1 MWALIVCLLILW
13 STQKITLVLSTLE
26 LKKINRL
33 NQLLNLMEVAMIG
46 LSVVYVTMIEHIV
59 ILSNMY
65 KQINVEIK

>member
-46 LSVVYVTMIEHIV
+46 LSVFYVTMIEHIV

>member
-1 MWALIVCLLILW
+1 
-13 STQKITLVLSTLE
+13 
-26 LKKINRL
+26 
-33 NQLLNLMEVAMIG
+33 MEVAMIG